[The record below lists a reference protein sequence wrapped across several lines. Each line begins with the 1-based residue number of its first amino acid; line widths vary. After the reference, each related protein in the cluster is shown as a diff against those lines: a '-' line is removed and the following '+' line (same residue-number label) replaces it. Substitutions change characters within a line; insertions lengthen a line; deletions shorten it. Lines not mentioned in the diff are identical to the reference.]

1 MESYWDDYEY
11 MHGEPGN
18 KKFTIL
24 KEWFENLRRVNPYA
38 AAHDQHG
45 LPIGGEQR
53 VVSWEEVKELYIRML

>member
-24 KEWFENLRRVNPYA
+24 KEWFENLQPCLY
-38 AAHDQHG
+38 
-45 LPIGGEQR
+45 GESR